1 MDSEISL
8 SQSIPA
14 QAKPEN
20 LAFSASDFLS
30 TLEGEFNSAKFLAK
44 NFSIACILS
53 LILLLGKNVNLS
65 LYTQLLL
72 CFLLIVL
79 GGRHFIRGFKKEIRV
94 RKGALNTLV
103 SLSLWSAF
111 FLGAYA
117 VFAPKTIPEAYRNF
131 YAPFIVET
139 ILLITLGQYWEI
151 HFKNFY
157 RENLQS
163 LKRKIPRFAR
173 LSKDGNEFFTPRLE
187 IRPQDKII
195 VKKGE
200 EIPVDGLAQNDGLVD
215 EFLLND
221 RKALSPKTKNSKVCA
236 GSFVQSPSLSVLAN
250 EGDSLFS
257 LMISSIVK
265 HSGNKFE
272 KENYIDLIAS
282 WAAALSIIS
291 AAGISIFWALEAPS
305 HRMFLALSSL
315 ASVWILACPPAFT
328 LARPLAIFF
337 GLKKMRGDGIRLSN
351 TNIIARASEIDTLL
365 FDKTGVLTEG
375 NLEISSSSLLGESRE
390 EFLSATLAAL
400 QNSPHLSAQA
410 VARHARNLGA
420 KPLPAPESLE
430 SIPGKGIILKGKAGE
445 IRAGNLSW
453 LKESGCQLPTLPTF
467 PPEEIISFI
476 GIARDLRLLGYFTI
490 KDSLRPHAKE
500 TLEKIR
506 EMGITPILVSGDR
519 NESTH
524 HLAEQVGLRHV
535 FSEVPPEEK
544 TAIISRLKREGK
556 KVAILASSF
565 YDAEAL
571 SLADIGLCWESGNAI
586 SKSAADI
593 TVSNTDLSQILK
605 ALAWVRS
612 LEKVIRQNILL
623 SFLPSL
629 FLLPIGCGFFY
640 QRRGLLLTNPQATAA
655 GLIGLAAIIINSI
668 RRKINA

>member
-1 MDSEISL
+1 M
-8 SQSIPA
+8 PA
-14 QAKPEN
+14 QARPGN
-20 LAFSASDFLS
+20 LAFSPSDFLS
-30 TLEGEFNSAKFLAK
+30 TLEGELNSAKFLAK
-44 NFSIACILS
+44 NFFIACILS
-53 LILLLGKNVNLS
+53 LILLLGRNVNLS

-79 GGRHFIRGFKKEIRV
+79 GGRHFVRGFKKEIRA

-103 SLSLWSAF
+103 SLSVWSAF

-117 VFAPKTIPEAYRNF
+117 VFAPETIPEAYRNF

-139 ILLITLGQYWEI
+139 ILLITLGQYLEI

-187 IRPQDKII
+187 VRPQDEII

-200 EIPVDGLAQNDGLVD
+200 EIPVDGLAQNGGIVD

-236 GSFVQSPSLSVLAN
+236 GSFVQSPSLSISAN
-250 EGDSLFS
+250 GGDSLFA

-265 HSGNKFE
+265 NSSNKFE
-272 KENYIDLIAS
+272 KESAIDLIAS
-282 WAAALSIIS
+282 WTAALSIVS

-315 ASVWILACPPAFT
+315 ASLWILACPPALT
-328 LARPLAIFF
+328 LAKPLAIFF
-337 GLKKMRGDGIRLSN
+337 GLGKMSKDGIRLLN
-351 TNIIARASEIDTLL
+351 ANIISRASKIDTLL

-375 NLEISSSSLLGESRE
+375 NLEVVSSSLLGESRE
-390 EFLSATLAAL
+390 EFLSAALAAL

-410 VARHARNLGA
+410 AAHYARNLGA

-453 LKESGCQLPTLPTF
+453 LKESGCQLPTLPPF

-490 KDSLRPHAKE
+490 KDSLRPRAKE
-500 TLEKIR
+500 TVEKIK

-519 NESTH
+519 NQSTH
-524 HLAEQVGLRHV
+524 HLAEKVGLHHV
-535 FSEVPPEEK
+535 FSEVSPEEK
-544 TAIISRLKREGK
+544 TAIISRLKSEGK
-556 KVAILASSF
+556 KVAVLASSF

-593 TVSNTDLSQILK
+593 TVANTDLSQILK
-605 ALAWVRS
+605 ALQWTRS

-629 FLLPIGCGFFY
+629 FLIPIGCGFFY
-640 QRRGLLLTNPQATAA
+640 QRHGLLLSNPQAVAA
-655 GLIGLAAIIINSI
+655 GLFGLAAIIINSI
-668 RRKINA
+668 RRKIDA